1 MYENG
6 FVRTARR
13 PDTVGRSPAGHPIM
27 ATLAQQ
33 VEQATSLGIFLL
45 GTTLAVLSLLAW
57 RRERD
62 TRMAIVSASYAM
74 FSLYGLAVFLEYHLI
89 DWGVATAATVELLE
103 HGSAALILVGLAG
116 FFAALSRD

>member
-1 MYENG
+1 
-6 FVRTARR
+6 
-13 PDTVGRSPAGHPIM
+13 M

-62 TRMAIVSASYAM
+62 VRMAIISASYAM
-74 FSLYGLAVFLEYHLI
+74 FSLYGLSVFLEYHLI
-89 DWGVATAATVELLE
+89 DWEVATAGTVELLE